1 MDVQKLSFK
10 FNELTSYENFIHP
23 LIFEESLANFKFML
37 FLISE
42 LKFGTL
48 ALL

>member
-10 FNELTSYENFIHP
+10 FHELTSYEKLYSP
-23 LIFEESLANFKFML
+23 SYLEESLANFRFML
-37 FLISE
+37 FLMSE